1 MRLLLDTH
9 ALLWYLTTPEKLP
22 AAAHRAIRAADNE
35 VYASL
40 ASAWEISIKVAIG
53 RLDFDAQS
61 LERALPAV
69 GVEALGI
76 RLQHTA
82 RVADLPPHH
91 RDPFDRMLVAQA
103 LCESM
108 ILVSRDRE
116 LSKYG
121 VKLLWREGF
130 PIGSRI
136 P

>member
-1 MRLLLDTH
+1 MKLLLDTH

-53 RLDFDAQS
+53 RLDFDAQW
-61 LERALPAV
+61 LERAIPAV
-69 GVEALGI
+69 GVEVLGI
-76 RLQHTA
+76 SLQHTA
-82 RVADLPPHH
+82 RIAELPLHH
-91 RDPFDRMLVAQA
+91 RNPFDRMLVAQA

-108 ILVSRDRE
+108 TLVSRDRE
-116 LSKYG
+116 LEQYG
-121 VKLLWREGF
+121 VRMLWRERF
-130 PIGSRI
+130 PAGSRV